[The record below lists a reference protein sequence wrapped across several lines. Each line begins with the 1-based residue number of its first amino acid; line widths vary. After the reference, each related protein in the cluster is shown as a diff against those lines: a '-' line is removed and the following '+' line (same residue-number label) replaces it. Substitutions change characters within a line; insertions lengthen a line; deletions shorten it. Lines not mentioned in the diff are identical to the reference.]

1 MSLTI
6 NRWIFGLFFSDVEP
20 TDAELSVFNQVKI
33 VLEKC
38 QTIIIDMQQY
48 TGATESIRQVRKLHL
63 GND

>member
-6 NRWIFGLFFSDVEP
+6 NRWIFGLFFSDAEP
-20 TDAELSVFNQVKI
+20 TDAELSVYNQVKI

-38 QTIIIDMQQY
+38 QAIIIDMQQY
-48 TGATESIRQVRKLHL
+48 TGATEAIRQVRKLHL